1 MSKTVA
7 LLQHEKKSL
16 QSTLDGLDQKIVE
29 AQHQEEL
36 DAAEKQVA
44 TVKLRRLFAQLAKP
58 ETQSADILVSFVNIF
73 QKVHSPTYL
82 EELLAKE
89 IQAHTAF

>member
-7 LLQHEKKSL
+7 RLQHEKKSL
-16 QSTLDGLDQKIVE
+16 QSTLDGLDRRIVE

-44 TVKLRRLFAQLAKP
+44 R
-58 ETQSADILVSFVNIF
+58 
-73 QKVHSPTYL
+73 
-82 EELLAKE
+82 
-89 IQAHTAF
+89 